1 LVSAR
6 HFGFSFPSRW
16 FEENGRYSSVK
27 ILVRLLKDLV
37 IRYEGLVPLKPWMID
52 LLAHYTTMGTR
63 NNQPLPINQAF
74 RRCLQ
79 LLSAG
84 FFLPLSSSKLSI
96 GIWE

>member
-1 LVSAR
+1 LF
-6 HFGFSFPSRW
+6 HSRW

-27 ILVRLLKDLV
+27 ILARLLKDLAM
-37 IRYEGLVPLKPWMID
+37 RYEGFSILKPWMID
-52 LLAHYTTMGTR
+52 ILSHYTTMGTR

-84 FFLPLSSSKLSI
+84 FFLPLSSS
-96 GIWE
+96 E